1 MKKIV
6 KDLDDLEVY
15 LDKAIKYLSTHEDTL
30 DKKLKEGNYK
40 LSLADV
46 KKAFNTILS
55 ISSDWKDIYSKNS
68 NVLDIGLR
76 NYKKVDKESSYLLAN
91 IRSFNELYIEH
102 IDLCIDNIGNRLIN
116 EINTGGRPTKK

>member
-1 MKKIV
+1 MRKIV

-15 LDKAIKYLSTHEDTL
+15 LDKAIKYLSTHEDTIER
-30 DKKLKEGNYK
+30 KLKEGNFK
-40 LSLADV
+40 LSLSDV
-46 KKAFNTILS
+46 KKSLNTIIS
-55 ISSDWKDIYSKNS
+55 VSSDWKDVYSKNS
-68 NVLDIGLR
+68 NVLDIDLR

>member
-1 MKKIV
+1 MPKYPV
-6 KDLDDLEVY
+6 KRRISSIY
-15 LDKAIKYLSTHEDTL
+15 
-30 DKKLKEGNYK
+30 GN
-40 LSLADV
+40 V
-46 KKAFNTILS
+46 KKSLNTIIS
-55 ISSDWKDIYSKNS
+55 ISSDWKGIYSKNS

-91 IRSFNELYIEH
+91 IRSFSELYIEH

>member
-15 LDKAIKYLSTHEDTL
+15 LDKAIKYLSTHEDTIEM
-30 DKKLKEGNYK
+30 KLKEGNFK
-40 LSLADV
+40 LSLSDV
-46 KKAFNTILS
+46 KKSLNTIIS
-55 ISSDWKDIYSKNS
+55 VSSDWKDLYSKNS